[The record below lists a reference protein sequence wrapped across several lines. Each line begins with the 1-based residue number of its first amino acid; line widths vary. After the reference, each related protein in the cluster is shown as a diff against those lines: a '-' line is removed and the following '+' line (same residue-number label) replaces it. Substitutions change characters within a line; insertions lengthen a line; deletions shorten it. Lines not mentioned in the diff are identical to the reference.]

1 MYVAGYR
8 FILLNN
14 LFMNHW
20 GLQKRETRPKWRQ
33 MQHLLNNR
41 YIHMHKHT
49 NRQTWYCWDPT
60 HEIIVDNQAAVKDLS
75 F

>member
-1 MYVAGYR
+1 MYVAGYK
-8 FILLNN
+8 FLMLNN

-33 MQHLLNNR
+33 MQNLLNNR
-41 YIHMHKHT
+41 LIFG
-49 NRQTWYCWDPT
+49 
-60 HEIIVDNQAAVKDLS
+60 IIEENEKAGYVVLVAFDRL